1 MVEVGQNKH
10 LLPLLVADSHQEEP
24 SSPCLVLVEEKVV
37 TADLPVMEEVL
48 QIPLLLLLRAVAAV
62 GVGMAE
68 MTRKLEHRY
77 RMKAEQVDSTAALLP
92 ILSGERRE
100 DSRASEAV
108 RSFGQEAED

>member
-48 QIPLLLLLRAVAAV
+48 QIPLLLLRAVAAV

-108 RSFGQEAED
+108 HSFGQEAED